1 MTAPPLDPTEI
12 ETTAPASLGS
22 RLFNVYAAP
31 GELFEE
37 LREAQTAHSNWV
49 VPLILSMAMGIV
61 FSVVVFSQP
70 DIVAGLAS
78 QQEAALEARVE
89 AGKMTR
95 EQADQAMVAMERFS
109 SPGLMMLFGSIG
121 SVVGG
126 VVFFLVVALLLWLL
140 MAVVLKGGVSAAK
153 AFELAGLAGM
163 IFVLGSL
170 LTMTLVLLRGDLQAG
185 LNAALFLE
193 RFEPA
198 SFTHQL
204 LAAVNAVTLWYLAVL
219 CVGVGRLTSRSF
231 GMAAIWI
238 IGFWAVVR
246 GSIAFASAW
255 WAQVQSGM

>member
-1 MTAPPLDPTEI
+1 MTANPLEPTEI
-12 ETTAPASLGS
+12 EIAVPSSLWS

-31 GELFEE
+31 GEVFEE
-37 LREAQTAHSNWV
+37 LREARTAHSNWV
-49 VPLILSMAMGIV
+49 VPLFLSIAMGIV

-70 DIVAGLAS
+70 DIIVGLAS

-95 EQADQAMVAMERFS
+95 EQADQALVGMERFT

-121 SVVGG
+121 SVVGA
-126 VVFFLVVALLLWLL
+126 VVFFVVVALLLWLL
-140 MAVVLKGGVSAAK
+140 MAVIFKGGVSASK

-170 LTMTLVLLRGDLQAG
+170 LTMTLVLLRGDLQAD

-193 RFEPA
+193 RFDPA

-204 LAAVNAVTLWYLAVL
+204 VAAVNAVTLWYLAVL
-219 CVGVGRLTSRSF
+219 CVGVGRLTSRPF
-231 GMAAIWI
+231 GMTAIWI
-238 IGFWAVVR
+238 LGFWAVVR
-246 GSIAFASAW
+246 GSIAFVSAW
-255 WAQVQSGM
+255 WAQVQAGM

>member
-1 MTAPPLDPTEI
+1 MTANSLEPTES
-12 ETTAPASLGS
+12 ETTAPSSLGN

-31 GELFEE
+31 GEVFEE
-37 LREAQTAHSNWV
+37 LREAQTTHSNWV
-49 VPLILSMAMGIV
+49 IPLFLSMAMGIL

-70 DIVAGLAS
+70 DIVAGIAS
-78 QQEAALEARVE
+78 QQEALLEARVE
-89 AGKMTR
+89 AGKLTR
-95 EQADQAMVAMERFS
+95 EQADQALLGMERFT

-140 MAVVLKGGVSAAK
+140 MAVILKGAVSAAK

-170 LTMTLVLLRGDLQAG
+170 LTMTLVLLRGDLQAD

-204 LAAVNAVTLWYLAVL
+204 VAAVNAVTLWYLAVL
-219 CVGVGRLTSRSF
+219 CVGVGRLTSRPF

-255 WAQVQSGM
+255 WAQVQAGM